1 MRGQRPTHRHSC
13 QTSRIHRF
21 PPVGLRSVKV
31 FPEATSHQPP
41 TVLLPTPFIP
51 SPVTLEDVKRSTPIV
66 RVGFVTLGGGEP
78 VRVQSMTNT
87 DTADA
92 AATARQVSELARAGS
107 EIVRITVNDEAAA
120 RAVPEIRMRLEDEGL
135 DVPLVGDFH
144 FNGHLLLARYPQMA
158 QTLAKFRINPG
169 TAGSKARAA
178 DNFRSMINAAIEYGK
193 PVRIGGNWG
202 SLDQALLAEIMDEN
216 ARRPEPKSAHEV
228 LLETLVTSVVR
239 SAELAEEYGL
249 GRDRIVLSA
258 KVSAPRDLWTVYHEL
273 ANTPYVLHL
282 GLTEA
287 GMGDRGIVYS
297 TAATAPLLAAG
308 IGDTLRVSLTPVPG
322 ESRSRE
328 VEVTKE
334 ILQSVGVRRFAPT
347 VSACPGCGRTSSTFF
362 QELAQE
368 VSRYLAL
375 KMSDWGTRYPGVE
388 ALKVAVMG
396 CVVNGPGESKH
407 ADVGISLPGSG
418 EAPRAP
424 VYVDGE
430 LYTTL
435 SGEDIP
441 ERFMRILEDYVE
453 RRFGAGA
460 GG

>member
-1 MRGQRPTHRHSC
+1 MERRKT
-13 QTSRIHRF
+13 
-21 PPVGLRSVKV
+21 
-31 FPEATSHQPP
+31 P
-41 TVLLPTPFIP
+41 TVY
-51 SPVTLEDVKRSTPIV
+51 VGDVA
-66 RVGFVTLGGGEP
+66 LGYGWP

-87 DTADA
+87 NTADA
-92 AATARQVSELARAGS
+92 AATARQAAELARAGS
-107 EIVRITVNDEAAA
+107 ELVRITVDTEEAAK
-120 RAVPEIRMRLEDEGL
+120 AVPEIAARLADEGL
-135 DVPLVGDFH
+135 NVPLVGDFH

-178 DNFRSMINAAIEYGK
+178 DNFRSMIHAAIEYGK

-258 KVSAPRDLWTVYHEL
+258 KVSAPRDLWTVYREL
-273 ANTPYVLHL
+273 AKTPYVLHL

-287 GMGDRGIVYS
+287 GMGDRGVVYS
-297 TAATAPLLAAG
+297 AAATAPLLAAG

-322 ESRSRE
+322 ESRARE

-347 VSACPGCGRTSSTFF
+347 VSACPGCGRTSSNYF
-362 QELAQE
+362 QELAQQ
-368 VSRYLAL
+368 VGRYLAL
-375 KMSDWGTRYPGVE
+375 KMDEWRERYPGVE
-388 ALKVAVMG
+388 EMKVAVMG

-407 ADVGISLPGSG
+407 ADVGISLPGRG
-418 EAPRAP
+418 EEPRAP
-424 VYVDGE
+424 VYVDGR

-435 SGEDIP
+435 SGQDISQQFIAIV
-441 ERFMRILEDYVE
+441 EEYVA
-453 RRFGAGA
+453 RRYGSAEG
-460 GG
+460 

>member
-1 MRGQRPTHRHSC
+1 MERRKT
-13 QTSRIHRF
+13 
-21 PPVGLRSVKV
+21 
-31 FPEATSHQPP
+31 P
-41 TVLLPTPFIP
+41 TVY
-51 SPVTLEDVKRSTPIV
+51 VGDVA
-66 RVGFVTLGGGEP
+66 LGYGWP

-87 DTADA
+87 NTADA
-92 AATARQVSELARAGS
+92 ATTARQAAELARAGS
-107 EIVRITVNDEAAA
+107 ELVRITVDTEEAAK
-120 RAVPEIRMRLEDEGL
+120 AVPEIAARLADEGL
-135 DVPLVGDFH
+135 NVPLVGDFH

-273 ANTPYVLHL
+273 AKTPYVLHL

-287 GMGDRGIVYS
+287 GMGDRGVVYS
-297 TAATAPLLAAG
+297 AAATAPLLASG

-322 ESRSRE
+322 ESRARE

-347 VSACPGCGRTSSTFF
+347 VSACPGCGRTSSNYF
-362 QELAQE
+362 QELAQQ
-368 VSRYLAL
+368 VGRYLAL
-375 KMSDWGTRYPGVE
+375 KMDEWRERYPGVE
-388 ALKVAVMG
+388 EMKVAVMG

-407 ADVGISLPGSG
+407 ADIGISLPGRG
-418 EAPRAP
+418 EEPRAP
-424 VYVDGE
+424 VYVDGR

-435 SGEDIP
+435 SGQDISRQFIAIV
-441 ERFMRILEDYVE
+441 EEYVA
-453 RRFGAGA
+453 RRYGSAEG
-460 GG
+460 

>member
-1 MRGQRPTHRHSC
+1 MERRKT
-13 QTSRIHRF
+13 
-21 PPVGLRSVKV
+21 
-31 FPEATSHQPP
+31 P
-41 TVLLPTPFIP
+41 TVY
-51 SPVTLEDVKRSTPIV
+51 VGDVA
-66 RVGFVTLGGGEP
+66 LGYGWP

-87 DTADA
+87 NTADA
-92 AATARQVSELARAGS
+92 AATARQAAELARAGS
-107 EIVRITVNDEAAA
+107 ELVRITVDTEEAAK
-120 RAVPEIRMRLEDEGL
+120 AVPEIAARLADEGL
-135 DVPLVGDFH
+135 NVPLVGDFH

-178 DNFRSMINAAIEYGK
+178 DNFRSMIHAAIEYGK

-273 ANTPYVLHL
+273 AKTPYVLHL

-287 GMGDRGIVYS
+287 GMGDRGVVYS
-297 TAATAPLLAAG
+297 AAATAPLLAAG

-322 ESRSRE
+322 ESRARE

-347 VSACPGCGRTSSTFF
+347 VSACPGCGRTSSNYF

-368 VSRYLAL
+368 VSRHLAL
-375 KMSDWGTRYPGVE
+375 KMNEWRERYPGVE
-388 ALKVAVMG
+388 EMKVAVMG

-407 ADVGISLPGSG
+407 ADVGISLPGRG
-418 EAPRAP
+418 EEPRAP
-424 VYVDGE
+424 VYVDGR
-430 LYTTL
+430 LYATL
-435 SGEDIP
+435 SGQDISQQFIAIV
-441 ERFMRILEDYVE
+441 EEYVA
-453 RRFGAGA
+453 RRYGSAEG
-460 GG
+460 